1 MTLPF
6 SILITG
12 MEQFQNWLSHNI
24 SSTSI
29 LNSDFSE
36 QSAAAV
42 RRTLLSKTEK
52 DSVSLVSLSKK

>member
-12 MEQFQNWLSHNI
+12 MEQIQNWLGHGI
-24 SSTSI
+24 SPTST
-29 LNSDFSE
+29 LNPDFSE

-42 RRTLLSKTEK
+42 SRTLLSKTEK